1 MALIKHADS
10 TRASRDAI
18 VLNLGDLRHEAE
30 RMRTSALAERDRI
43 LAEARSE
50 RDRILAGASEAGYDA
65 GFTEGFAKGTE
76 KGEQDG
82 TEQAYREARERTE
95 RFESALCEA
104 IDRFAEER
112 EIVAREARS
121 DLVLFACA
129 FAERVTKRIIDL
141 DATVVDAQIEAAV
154 KLVLNATRLVI
165 TIHPDDREVCARVTP
180 MLERRRV
187 AELPVEFLEDESLER
202 GSVVLRTD
210 KGLIDASVGMQIE
223 RIICALVGTE
233 RFEDRMAAPE
243 EPEADDASGEPA

>member
-82 TEQAYREARERTE
+82 TERAYREARERTE
-95 RFESALCEA
+95 RFE
-104 IDRFAEER
+104 
-112 EIVAREARS
+112 
-121 DLVLFACA
+121 
-129 FAERVTKRIIDL
+129 
-141 DATVVDAQIEAAV
+141 AA
-154 KLVLNATRLVI
+154 
-165 TIHPDDREVCARVTP
+165 
-180 MLERRRV
+180 
-187 AELPVEFLEDESLER
+187 
-202 GSVVLRTD
+202 
-210 KGLIDASVGMQIE
+210 
-223 RIICALVGTE
+223 
-233 RFEDRMAAPE
+233 
-243 EPEADDASGEPA
+243 